1 MPADTSPPAPEFLK
15 IEVDDPPPPPPDPR
29 KPKPPRTPS
38 PPLLD
43 TTVPLVMG
51 ELSYES
57 KGQRHTLQFQF
68 NPTELERSRTV
79 KINRTPT
86 GNNLEEEHG
95 GHRNQ
100 AKRKAS
106 RKPEPWD
113 MTLALKFDAA
123 YHNRRPDDPPLKGPF
138 KSPIARIEKAIRFF
152 ESLVDP
158 AHHDHEKENPA
169 NADET
174 PPPPFVHLQFGKRV
188 WRCTVKTL
196 RIKELDYTYDLY
208 PRRFEATLG
217 LEVIETVQQNDQG
230 KPGATP

>member
-1 MPADTSPPAPEFLK
+1 M
-15 IEVDDPPPPPPDPR
+15 PPDTRRPVPKFINLDVNENSA
-29 KPKPPRTPS
+29 KPAKSDALPQ
-38 PPLLD
+38 PLLD
-43 TTVPLVMG
+43 TTVPLTMG
-51 ELSYES
+51 QLWYQA
-57 KGQRHTLQFQF
+57 KTGRRTLQFQF

-86 GNNLEEEHG
+86 GNTLEEEHG

-100 AKRKAS
+100 PKRKAS

-113 MTLALKFDAA
+113 MTLALRFDAA
-123 YHNRRPDDPPLKGPF
+123 YYHRRPD
-138 KSPIARIEKAIRFF
+138 KSPLQVAFKNQIDRIEDAIHFF

-158 AHHDHEKENPA
+158 AHHEHEKENA
-169 NADET
+169 SNADET

-196 RIKELDYTYDLY
+196 RIKEQDYTYDLY

-217 LEVIETVQQNDQG
+217 LEVLETVQHNDHD
-230 KPGATP
+230 KPGGHTP

>member
-1 MPADTSPPAPEFLK
+1 MPADTSPPPPEFIN
-15 IEVDDPPPPPPDPR
+15 IEADEVPPPPKPR
-29 KPKPPRTPS
+29 KATDPPVPPR
-38 PPLLD
+38 LD
-43 TTVPLVMG
+43 ATVKLTMG
-51 ELSYES
+51 QMWYES

-95 GHRNQ
+95 GKRNQ
-100 AKRKAS
+100 PKRKAS

-123 YHNRRPDDPPLKGPF
+123 YYHRRPDDSPLQVAF
-138 KSPIARIEKAIRFF
+138 KNQITRIDNAIRFF

-196 RIKELDYTYDLY
+196 RIKELDYTYDLF

-217 LEVIETVQQNDQG
+217 LEVIETVVQNDMG
-230 KPGATP
+230 KPGAHT